1 MWQWSQWQYCLG
13 RHVPLMKSSWP
24 FRSCDN
30 KNRENVTLV
39 FKCRSSLTRARIFQ
53 QLNYDKLHCILV
65 GSVQPADWFSIIV
78 RKIFDVQVIRS
89 FSGTGDP
96 VKTSKNCLEIWNE
109 EFLWY
114 LPCYESWF
122 LSFKLYDIRVGP

>member
-13 RHVPLMKSSWP
+13 RHVPFMKSSWP

-53 QLNYDKLHCILV
+53 QLNFDKSHDILV
-65 GSVQPADWFSIIV
+65 APVQPA
-78 RKIFDVQVIRS
+78 S
-89 FSGTGDP
+89 FSDNFPESFRFPGNLNGDS
-96 VKTSKNCLEIWNE
+96 VKTSRGCLEIWNE
-109 EFLWY
+109 KFLWY